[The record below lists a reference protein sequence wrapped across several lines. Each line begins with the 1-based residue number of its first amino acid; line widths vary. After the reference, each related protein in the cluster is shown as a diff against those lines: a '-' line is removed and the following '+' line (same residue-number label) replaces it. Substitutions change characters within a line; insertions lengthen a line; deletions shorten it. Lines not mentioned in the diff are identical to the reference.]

1 MKRRVVVIIAMLVT
15 LLTISAEAVGLR
27 AIGGMPRLTFNGT
40 TAHCVVVCN
49 GDKNTDEVKATL
61 TLYQGS
67 TYVDSWSASGKGK
80 AYISED
86 CAVKSGKSYVLKL
99 TYSINGV
106 SEPSAS
112 VTATCPLR
120 RAKTGRHIQT
130 QGDVSPWDKS

>member
-86 CAVKSGKSYVLKL
+86 CAVKSGKSYYEKHSQSICNRDDFDYVLEPFL
-99 TYSINGV
+99 ACCCNRFMCSYSGHQ
-106 SEPSAS
+106 A
-112 VTATCPLR
+112 
-120 RAKTGRHIQT
+120 GR
-130 QGDVSPWDKS
+130 GFVD

>member
-106 SEPSAS
+106 SEPSVSA
-112 VTATCPLR
+112 TATCP
-120 RAKTGRHIQT
+120 
-130 QGDVSPWDKS
+130 

>member
-40 TAHCVVVCN
+40 TAHCVVV
-49 GDKNTDEVKATL
+49 
-61 TLYQGS
+61 YQGS

-112 VTATCPLR
+112 VTATCP
-120 RAKTGRHIQT
+120 
-130 QGDVSPWDKS
+130 

>member
-99 TYSINGV
+99 TLS
-106 SEPSAS
+106 S
-112 VTATCPLR
+112 VCGGAIMLIVMGLLPNT
-120 RAKTGRHIQT
+120 
-130 QGDVSPWDKS
+130 

>member
-112 VTATCPLR
+112 VTATCPGR
-120 RAKTGRHIQT
+120 RAKTGLHMQP